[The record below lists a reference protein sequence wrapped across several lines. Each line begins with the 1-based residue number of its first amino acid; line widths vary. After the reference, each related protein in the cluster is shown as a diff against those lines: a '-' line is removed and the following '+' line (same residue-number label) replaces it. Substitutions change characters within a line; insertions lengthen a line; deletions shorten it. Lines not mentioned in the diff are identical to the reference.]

1 MSGAFT
7 SQATTEPWKQQI
19 PYLSGVEGD
28 PSQPGA
34 FKMAQNLYAPGGQ
47 LTLPEYYTGPTV
59 AGFDPYQTMAQESI
73 VNYAKGKVPGALQSA
88 AAVANLGQMAGQTPF
103 SGQQRSD
110 LLAGRVDRGAGTPYG
125 ELSDAYQQSVIGR
138 LTDPTSG
145 ILPQI
150 RGSLV
155 NYQPGGSPRGNMLQ
169 QQAISNAVTQGMSMP
184 MAQMYG
190 NAYQQAQGQ
199 RLPTAQMELG
209 QQAAGLS
216 AYPSIMGAP
225 MDMYQAIGDVGA
237 QRRGMTQEGI
247 NQGMMRYNYEAQRP
261 ATALQNYLSSI
272 SGAYGGRSTATPSAI
287 GSLGQIG
294 AALSGLGV
302 GF

>member
-19 PYLSGVEGD
+19 PYLAGVEGD
-28 PSQPGA
+28 PRQPGA
-34 FKMAQNLYAPGGQ
+34 FKMAQDLYAPGGQ

-88 AAVANLGQMAGQTPF
+88 AAVANLGQMEGQTPF
-103 SGQQRSD
+103 TGQQRGD
-110 LLAGRVDRGAGTPYG
+110 LLAGRVDTGAGTPYG
-125 ELSDAYQQSVIGR
+125 DIANTYGQQFINQMTKGLAEVRQGMV
-138 LTDPTSG
+138 
-145 ILPQI
+145 
-150 RGSLV
+150 GSTAMPV
-155 NYQPGGSPRGNMLQ
+155 QPGGGSRGDLAQ
-169 QQAISNAVTQGMSMP
+169 ERVLASGQQAL
-184 MAQMYG
+184 AQNLANLYG
-190 NAYQQAQGQ
+190 GAYQTAQGQ

-209 QQAAGLS
+209 QRAAGLE
-216 AYPSIMGAP
+216 AYPTIMGAP
-225 MDMYQAIGDVGA
+225 MGMYQAIGDVGA

-247 NQGMMRYNYEAQRP
+247 NQAMMRYNYEAQRP
-261 ATALQNYLSSI
+261 QTALQNYLSSI

-294 AALSGLGV
+294 SLLSGFTV
-302 GF
+302 

>member
-19 PYLSGVEGD
+19 PHLEK
-28 PSQPGA
+28 A
-34 FKMAQNLYAPGGQ
+34 FQTAENLYMPGGQ
-47 LTLPEYYTGPTV
+47 PTLPGYYSGETV
-59 AGFDPYQTMAQESI
+59 AGFDPYQTMGQESI
-73 VNYAKGKVPGALQSA
+73 INYATGQRPAALQSA
-88 AAVANLGQMAGQTPF
+88 AEVANLGQMSGQTPF

-125 ELSDAYQQSVIGR
+125 ELSDAYQQAVIGR

-169 QQAISNAVTQGMSMP
+169 QQAIANAVTQGMAMP

-216 AYPSIMGAP
+216 AYPTIMGAP

-247 NQGMMRYNYEAQRP
+247 NQAMMRYNYEAQRP
-261 ATALQNYLSSI
+261 QTALQNYLSSI
-272 SGAYGGRSTATPSAI
+272 SGAYGGSSTATPSAI
-287 GSLGQIG
+287 SSLGQVGSLI
-294 AALSGLGV
+294 SGLMI
-302 GF
+302 

>member
-19 PYLSGVEGD
+19 PYLEK
-28 PSQPGA
+28 A
-34 FKMAQNLYAPGGQ
+34 FQTAENLYMPGGKP
-47 LTLPEYYTGPTV
+47 TLPGYYPDPTV

-88 AAVANLGQMAGQTPF
+88 AAVANLGQMEGQTPF
-103 SGQQRSD
+103 TGQQRGD
-110 LLAGRVDRGAGTPYG
+110 LLAGRVDTGADTPYG
-125 ELSDAYQQSVIGR
+125 DIANTYGQQFINQMTKGLAEVRQGMV
-138 LTDPTSG
+138 
-145 ILPQI
+145 
-150 RGSLV
+150 GSTAMPV
-155 NYQPGGSPRGNMLQ
+155 QPGGGSRGDLAQ
-169 QQAISNAVTQGMSMP
+169 ERVIASGQQAL
-184 MAQMYG
+184 AQNLANLYG
-190 NAYQQAQGQ
+190 GAYQTAQGQ

-209 QQAAGLS
+209 QRAAGLE
-216 AYPSIMGAP
+216 AYPTIMGAP
-225 MDMYQAIGDVGA
+225 MGMYQAIGDVGA

-294 AALSGLGV
+294 SLLA
-302 GF
+302 GFGAI